1 MISLDV
7 ATNAIVHEMRQPL
20 FAIAASGSAGL
31 KWLARQPPRVDEAQD
46 NFENVVKQARR
57 AEDILDS
64 VRGLFN
70 GSANQAPILV
80 EDVVEQV
87 LKLLAHDLQASGVP
101 VQKDYASV
109 RLRVMADP
117 VRLQQV
123 VLNLVKNAIDA
134 MDAQAPS
141 TRRLAV
147 TTRRQENSIVLQVD
161 DSGPGIAAGAHDRIF
176 DPFFTTKPNGM
187 GLGLAICRQ
196 IVEAHGGSLILAK
209 SGRLGTSF
217 QIELPIAK
225 VMPG

>member
-1 MISLDV
+1 
-7 ATNAIVHEMRQPL
+7 
-20 FAIAASGSAGL
+20 
-31 KWLARQPPRVDEAQD
+31 
-46 NFENVVKQARR
+46 
-57 AEDILDS
+57 
-64 VRGLFN
+64 
-70 GSANQAPILV
+70 
-80 EDVVEQV
+80 
-87 LKLLAHDLQASGVP
+87 
-101 VQKDYASV
+101 
-109 RLRVMADP
+109 
-117 VRLQQV
+117 
-123 VLNLVKNAIDA
+123 

-141 TRRLAV
+141 TRRLEV